1 MKIKIWTDLSE
12 ITLNI
17 HKFILYS
24 IYFFSSNAVEILANK
39 ENEFMY
45 YTKLGLRST
54 LFIQIVHCSS
64 TFILLVISPKTN
76 DYDQFWKNNVWVMM
90 RFLALA
96 VTIGFIFIGWQIQ
109 QSILNPL
116 LSQQKRKNIIENR
129 KKKDPNKQSIKI
141 KFSKSVD
148 DEPMYIDKK
157 GSSSISDDSSAS
169 VISNNPSRITIE
181 TEEFISMKIKVKR
194 KQLRLMWYIQ
204 FSILFVWLFD
214 MLFSGIQFLF
224 KNIRDCYSMTGV
236 DMLDSLLYFIT
247 KFFGLILWTLPV
259 IYVYWGREFY
269 LSIKAR
275 RGDMADD
282 EDDDEIDK
290 YFEERPN
297 ERSQGIIK
305 KSDNALVIKNR
316 ESKSQISSL
325 T

>member
-1 MKIKIWTDLSE
+1 
-12 ITLNI
+12 
-17 HKFILYS
+17 
-24 IYFFSSNAVEILANK
+24 
-39 ENEFMY
+39 MY

-76 DYDQFWKNNVWVMM
+76 EYDQFWKNNVWVMM

-214 MLFSGIQFLF
+214 MLFSGIQFLL
-224 KNIRDCYSMTGV
+224 KSIRDCYSMTGI

-247 KFFGLILWTLPV
+247 KFVGLILWTLPV

-269 LSIKAR
+269 LAIKAR

-282 EDDDEIDK
+282 EDDEEIDK

-305 KSDNALVIKNR
+305 KSNNALVIKNR

>member
-1 MKIKIWTDLSE
+1 
-12 ITLNI
+12 
-17 HKFILYS
+17 
-24 IYFFSSNAVEILANK
+24 
-39 ENEFMY
+39 MY

-64 TFILLVISPKTN
+64 TFILLVISPNTN

-129 KKKDPNKQSIKI
+129 KKKDPNKQNIKI

-224 KNIRDCYSMTGV
+224 KSIRDCYSMTGV
-236 DMLDSLLYFIT
+236 DMLDSLFYFIT
-247 KFFGLILWTLPV
+247 KFVGLILWTLPV

-282 EDDDEIDK
+282 EDDEEIDK
-290 YFEERPN
+290 YFEERPK